1 MQGSVQTEATSTN
14 AGSFWAKMLRPFARG
29 FIKFLLF
36 LQRNSS
42 PLLFISRFNS
52 FSVIHISVDIIKI

>member
-29 FIKFLLF
+29 FIKFCCSYNEIRLLCF
-36 LQRNSS
+36 LSLALTLS
-42 PLLFISRFNS
+42 LLST
-52 FSVIHISVDIIKI
+52 SVWT